1 MMDKKNLKKTY
12 KYRLYPT
19 KRQQEILEKQLFLCR
34 WLYNHFL
41 DERRTLYQ
49 KKKIK
54 VSCYDQIKKILELK
68 KEKPELTKVYSQAL
82 QDVVRRLDRAFQ
94 NFFRRVG
101 KNKNGRRQKV
111 GYPRFKGY
119 WRYDSFV
126 YPQSGFELKNN
137 KLNHPSDSEGSR
149 RDLSLR
155 LSKIGSIKLKLHR
168 PIKGNIKTL
177 TIRRTRT
184 NKWYACFSV
193 EIKKELPQKKVIQ
206 KAIGIDVGLD
216 SFLTTSQ
223 GEKID
228 NPRYLTKSEEKLA
241 KIQRWHSR
249 KKLKSSNRKR
259 SRLRVARLYEKI
271 TNQRL
276 DFLHKLSSGLAKSF
290 QLVAFEK
297 LNIKGMVR
305 NKYLAKSISDASWN
319 RFLQQLRYKAAEAGI
334 WAVEINAKNTS
345 QVCSG
350 CQTIVLKTIAAR
362 KHQCPFCGLTLD
374 RDINAARNILQLALL
389 NFAKQNLGGLALNT
403 VGTTGINACAQSY
416 DWARGRMTPWSWKNT
431 FDREAGSH

>member
-1 MMDKKNLKKTY
+1 MDKKNLKKTY

-241 KIQRWHSR
+241 QIQRWHSR
-249 KKLKSSNRKR
+249 KKLRSANRRK
-259 SRLRVARLYEKI
+259 SRLKVAKI
-271 TNQRL
+271 HERITDQRL
-276 DFLHKLSSGLAKSF
+276 DFLHKLSNKLIKNF
-290 QLVAFEK
+290 QLIALGNLISKEC
-297 LNIKGMVR
+297 LRINI
-305 NKYLAKSISDASWN
+305 
-319 RFLQQLRYKAAEAGI
+319 
-334 WAVEINAKNTS
+334 
-345 QVCSG
+345 
-350 CQTIVLKTIAAR
+350 
-362 KHQCPFCGLTLD
+362 
-374 RDINAARNILQLALL
+374 
-389 NFAKQNLGGLALNT
+389 
-403 VGTTGINACAQSY
+403 
-416 DWARGRMTPWSWKNT
+416 
-431 FDREAGSH
+431 

>member
-1 MMDKKNLKKTY
+1 MMAKQVFKKTY

-19 KRQQEILEKQLFLCR
+19 KKQQEILEKHLSLCR

-54 VSCYDQIKKILELK
+54 VFCYDQIKKIPQLK
-68 KEKPELTKVYSQAL
+68 KENLELNNVYSQIL
-82 QDVVRRLDRAFQ
+82 QDVVKRLDKAFQ
-94 NFFRRVG
+94 NFFRRV
-101 KNKNGRRQKV
+101 KENKNGKKQKV

-119 WRYDSFV
+119 WRYDSFI
-126 YPQSGFELKNN
+126 YPQFGFELRDD
-137 KLNHPSDSEGSR
+137 KLN
-149 RDLSLR
+149 

-168 PIKGNIKTL
+168 PIEGSIKTL

-193 EIKKELPQKKVIQ
+193 EIKKELPKKKVIQ
-206 KAIGIDVGLD
+206 EAIGIDVGLD

-249 KKLKSSNRKR
+249 KKLKSSNRKK
-259 SRLRVARLYEKI
+259 SRLKVARLYEKI
-271 TNQRL
+271 TDQRL

-290 QLVAFEK
+290 QLIAFEK

-345 QVCSG
+345 QICSG
-350 CQTIVLKTIAAR
+350 CGSNVPKTLAVK
-362 KHQCPFCGLTLD
+362 KHKCPQCGLIID
-374 RDINAARNILQLALL
+374 RDINAAKNILQ
-389 NFAKQNLGGLALNT
+389 LALNT
-403 VGTTGINACAQSY
+403 VGTTGINACGV
-416 DWARGRMTPWSWKNT
+416 GRILPTMKQEATYFNSW
-431 FDREAGSH
+431 

>member
-1 MMDKKNLKKTY
+1 MAKQVFKKTY

-19 KRQQEILEKQLFLCR
+19 KKQQEILEKHLSLCR

-54 VSCYDQIKKILELK
+54 VFCYDQIKKILELK
-68 KEKPELTKVYSQAL
+68 KEKPELNNVYSQIL
-82 QDVVRRLDRAFQ
+82 QDVVKRLDKAFQ
-94 NFFRRVG
+94 NFFRRV
-101 KNKNGRRQKV
+101 KENKNGKKQKV

-119 WRYDSFV
+119 WRYDSFI
-126 YPQSGFELKNN
+126 YPQFGFELRDD
-137 KLNHPSDSEGSR
+137 KLN
-149 RDLSLR
+149 

-168 PIKGNIKTL
+168 LLEGTPKTL
-177 TIRRTRT
+177 TVRRTRT

-193 EIKKELPQKKVIQ
+193 EIKKELPKKKVIQ
-206 KAIGIDVGLD
+206 EAIGIDVGLD

-249 KKLKSSNRKR
+249 KKLKSSNRKK
-259 SRLRVARLYEKI
+259 SRLKVARLYEKI
-271 TNQRL
+271 TDQRL

-290 QLVAFEK
+290 QLIAFEK

-345 QVCSG
+345 QICSG
-350 CQTIVLKTIAAR
+350 CGSNVPKTLAVK
-362 KHQCPFCGLTLD
+362 KHKCPQCGLIID
-374 RDINAARNILQLALL
+374 RDINAAKNILQ
-389 NFAKQNLGGLALNT
+389 LALNT
-403 VGTTGINACAQSY
+403 VGTTGINACGV
-416 DWARGRMTPWSWKNT
+416 GRILPTMKQEATYFNSW
-431 FDREAGSH
+431 

>member
-1 MMDKKNLKKTY
+1 MNRQIFKKTY

-19 KRQQEILEKQLFLCR
+19 KRQQEILEKYLSLCR
-34 WLYNHFL
+34 WLYNYFL
-41 DERRTLYQ
+41 DERRILYQ

-54 VSCYDQIKKILELK
+54 VSCYDQIKKIPKLK
-68 KEKPELTKVYSQAL
+68 KEKPELTKVYSQTL
-82 QDVVRRLDRAFQ
+82 QDVVRRLDKSFQ
-94 NFFRRVG
+94 NFFRRI
-101 KNKNGRRQKV
+101 KENKNGKRQKL

-126 YPQSGFELKNN
+126 YPQFGFQLQEE
-137 KLNHPSDSEGSR
+137 KLN
-149 RDLSLR
+149 
-155 LSKIGSIKLKLHR
+155 LSKIGHLKIKLHR
-168 PIKGNIKTL
+168 EIEGNIKTL
-177 TIRRTRT
+177 TIRRTKT
-184 NKWYACFSV
+184 DKWYACFSV

-223 GEKID
+223 GEKVD
-228 NPRYLTKSEEKLA
+228 NPRYLIHSEEKLA

-249 KKLKSSNRKR
+249 KKLKSSNRKK

>member
-1 MMDKKNLKKTY
+1 M
-12 KYRLYPT
+12 
-19 KRQQEILEKQLFLCR
+19 
-34 WLYNHFL
+34 
-41 DERRTLYQ
+41 YQ

-54 VSCYDQIKKILELK
+54 VSCYDQIKEIPKLK
-68 KEKPELTKVYSQAL
+68 KEKPALKEIYSQVV
-82 QDVVRRLDRAFQ
+82 QDVVRRLDKAFQ
-94 NFFRRVG
+94 NFFRRVKESQNG
-101 KNKNGRRQKV
+101 KKQKP

-126 YPQSGFELKNN
+126 YPQSGFKLENN
-137 KLNHPSDSEGSR
+137 KLE
-149 RDLSLR
+149 
-155 LSKIGSIKLKLHR
+155 LSKIGALKIKLHR
-168 PIKGNIKTL
+168 EIEGTLKTL

-276 DFLHKLSSGLAKSF
+276 DFLHKLSSRLAKSF

-319 RFLQQLRYKAAEAGI
+319 RFLQQLRYKAAEAGS
-334 WAVEINAKNTS
+334 WAVGIIPKNTS
-345 QVCSG
+345 QTCSG
-350 CQTIVLKTIAAR
+350 CGAIVSKTLATR
-362 KHQCPFCGLTLD
+362 KHKCSKCGLTID
-374 RDINAARNILQLALL
+374 RDINAARNILQLALD
-389 NFAKQNLGGLALNT
+389 T
-403 VGTTGINACAQSY
+403 VGTTGINACGV
-416 DWARGRMTPWSWKNT
+416 GRMLSTMKQ
-431 FDREAGSH
+431 EATVI

>member
-168 PIKGNIKTL
+168 PIEGSIKTL

-193 EIKKELPQKKVIQ
+193 EIKKELPKKKVIQ
-206 KAIGIDVGLD
+206 EAIGIDVGLD

-249 KKLKSSNRKR
+249 KKLKSSNRKK
-259 SRLRVARLYEKI
+259 SRLKVARLYEKI
-271 TNQRL
+271 TDQRL

-290 QLVAFEK
+290 QLIAFEK

-345 QVCSG
+345 QICSG
-350 CQTIVLKTIAAR
+350 CGSNVPKTLAVK
-362 KHQCPFCGLTLD
+362 KHKCPQCGLIID
-374 RDINAARNILQLALL
+374 RDINAAKNILQ
-389 NFAKQNLGGLALNT
+389 LALNT
-403 VGTTGINACAQSY
+403 VGTTGINACGV
-416 DWARGRMTPWSWKNT
+416 GRILPTMKQEATYFNSW
-431 FDREAGSH
+431 

>member
-82 QDVVRRLDRAFQ
+82 QDVVRKLDRAFQ

-259 SRLRVARLYEKI
+259 SRLKVARLCEKI

-276 DFLHKLSSGLAKSF
+276 DFLHKLSSRLAKSF

-319 RFLQQLRYKAAEAGI
+319 RFLQQLRYKAAEAGS
-334 WAVEINAKNTS
+334 WAVGIIPKNTS
-345 QVCSG
+345 QTCSG
-350 CQTIVLKTIAAR
+350 CGAIVSKTLATR
-362 KHQCPFCGLTLD
+362 KHKCSKCGLTID
-374 RDINAARNILQLALL
+374 RDINAARNILQLALD
-389 NFAKQNLGGLALNT
+389 T
-403 VGTTGINACAQSY
+403 VGTTGINACGV
-416 DWARGRMTPWSWKNT
+416 GRMLSTMKQ
-431 FDREAGSH
+431 EATVI

>member
-1 MMDKKNLKKTY
+1 MAKQVFKKTY

-19 KRQQEILEKQLFLCR
+19 KKQQEILEKHLSLCR

-54 VSCYDQIKKILELK
+54 VFCYDQIKKIPQLK
-68 KEKPELTKVYSQAL
+68 KENLELNNVYSQIL
-82 QDVVRRLDRAFQ
+82 QDVVKRLDKAFQ
-94 NFFRRVG
+94 NFFRRV
-101 KNKNGRRQKV
+101 KENKNGKKQKV

-119 WRYDSFV
+119 WRYDSFI
-126 YPQSGFELKNN
+126 YPQFGFELRDD
-137 KLNHPSDSEGSR
+137 KLN
-149 RDLSLR
+149 

-168 PIKGNIKTL
+168 LLEGTPKTL
-177 TIRRTRT
+177 TVRRTRT

-193 EIKKELPQKKVIQ
+193 EIKKELPKKKVIQ
-206 KAIGIDVGLD
+206 EAIGIDVGLD

-249 KKLKSSNRKR
+249 KKLKSSNRKK
-259 SRLRVARLYEKI
+259 SRLKVARLYEKI
-271 TNQRL
+271 TDQRL

-290 QLVAFEK
+290 QLIAFEK

-345 QVCSG
+345 QICSG
-350 CQTIVLKTIAAR
+350 CGSNVPKTLAVK
-362 KHQCPFCGLTLD
+362 KHKCPQCGLIID
-374 RDINAARNILQLALL
+374 RDINAAKNILQ
-389 NFAKQNLGGLALNT
+389 LALNT
-403 VGTTGINACAQSY
+403 VGTTGINACGV
-416 DWARGRMTPWSWKNT
+416 GRILPTMKQEATYFNSW
-431 FDREAGSH
+431 

>member
-137 KLNHPSDSEGSR
+137 KLNHPSDSEG
-149 RDLSLR
+149 
-155 LSKIGSIKLKLHR
+155 
-168 PIKGNIKTL
+168 
-177 TIRRTRT
+177 
-184 NKWYACFSV
+184 
-193 EIKKELPQKKVIQ
+193 
-206 KAIGIDVGLD
+206 
-216 SFLTTSQ
+216 
-223 GEKID
+223 
-228 NPRYLTKSEEKLA
+228 
-241 KIQRWHSR
+241 
-249 KKLKSSNRKR
+249 
-259 SRLRVARLYEKI
+259 
-271 TNQRL
+271 
-276 DFLHKLSSGLAKSF
+276 
-290 QLVAFEK
+290 
-297 LNIKGMVR
+297 
-305 NKYLAKSISDASWN
+305 
-319 RFLQQLRYKAAEAGI
+319 
-334 WAVEINAKNTS
+334 
-345 QVCSG
+345 
-350 CQTIVLKTIAAR
+350 
-362 KHQCPFCGLTLD
+362 
-374 RDINAARNILQLALL
+374 
-389 NFAKQNLGGLALNT
+389 
-403 VGTTGINACAQSY
+403 
-416 DWARGRMTPWSWKNT
+416 
-431 FDREAGSH
+431 

>member
-1 MMDKKNLKKTY
+1 MAFVILRVVANQVFKKTY
-12 KYRLYPT
+12 KYRLSPT
-19 KRQQEILEKQLFLCR
+19 KRQQEILEKHLSLCR

-54 VSCYDQIKKILELK
+54 VSCYDQIKKIPQLK
-68 KEKPELTKVYSQAL
+68 KEKPELIKVYSQTL
-82 QDVVRRLDRAFQ
+82 QDVVRRLDKAFQ
-94 NFFRRVG
+94 NFFRRVEE
-101 KNKNGRRQKV
+101 NKNGEKQKP
-111 GYPRFKGY
+111 GYPRFKGS

-126 YPQSGFELKNN
+126 YPQSGFELREKEG
-137 KLNHPSDSEGSR
+137 KLNHPGDNKGSR

-168 PIKGNIKTL
+168 PIEGGIKTL

-193 EIKKELPQKKVIQ
+193 EAKKELPKKKVIQ
-206 KAIGIDVGLD
+206 KAIGIDVGLN

-228 NPRYLTKSEEKLA
+228 NPRYLIKSEEKLA

-249 KKLKSSNRKR
+249 KKLKSKNRGK
-259 SRLRVARLYEKI
+259 SRLKVARLHEI
-271 TNQRL
+271 VTNQKL
-276 DFLHKLSSGLAKSF
+276 DFLHKLSRKLVNNF
-290 QLVAFEK
+290 QLIAFEK
-297 LNIKGMVR
+297 LNIKGMTR
-305 NKYLAKSISDASWN
+305 NKYLAKAIVDASWN

-334 WAVEINAKNTS
+334 WAVEVNPKNTT

-350 CQTIVLKTIAAR
+350 CKNIVPKTIAKR
-362 KHQCPFCGLTLD
+362 IHQCPFCGLTLD
-374 RDINAARNILQLALL
+374 RDINAARNILQLAL
-389 NFAKQNLGGLALNT
+389 NT
-403 VGTTGINACAQSY
+403 VGTTGINACGV
-416 DWARGRMTPWSWKNT
+416 GRLLPTTKQ
-431 FDREAGSH
+431 EATHFNR

>member
-1 MMDKKNLKKTY
+1 MMAKQVFKKTY

-19 KRQQEILEKQLFLCR
+19 KKQQEILEKHLSLCR

-54 VSCYDQIKKILELK
+54 VFCYDQIKKIPQLK
-68 KEKPELTKVYSQAL
+68 KENLELNNVYSQIL
-82 QDVVRRLDRAFQ
+82 QDVVKRLDKAFQ
-94 NFFRRVG
+94 NFFRRV
-101 KNKNGRRQKV
+101 KENKNGKKQKV

-119 WRYDSFV
+119 WRYDSFI
-126 YPQSGFELKNN
+126 YPQFGFELRDD
-137 KLNHPSDSEGSR
+137 KLN
-149 RDLSLR
+149 

-168 PIKGNIKTL
+168 LLEGTPKTL
-177 TIRRTRT
+177 TVRRTRT

-193 EIKKELPQKKVIQ
+193 EIKKELPKKKVIQ
-206 KAIGIDVGLD
+206 EAIGIDVGLD

-249 KKLKSSNRKR
+249 KKLKSSNRKK
-259 SRLRVARLYEKI
+259 SRLKVARLYEKI
-271 TNQRL
+271 TDQRL

-290 QLVAFEK
+290 QLIAFEK

-345 QVCSG
+345 QICSG
-350 CQTIVLKTIAAR
+350 CGSNVPKTLAVK
-362 KHQCPFCGLTLD
+362 KHKCPQCGLIID
-374 RDINAARNILQLALL
+374 RDINAAKNILQ
-389 NFAKQNLGGLALNT
+389 LALNT
-403 VGTTGINACAQSY
+403 VGTTGINACGV
-416 DWARGRMTPWSWKNT
+416 GRILPTMKQEATYFNSW
-431 FDREAGSH
+431 

>member
-1 MMDKKNLKKTY
+1 MMAKQVFKKTY

-19 KRQQEILEKQLFLCR
+19 KKQQEILEKHLSLCR

-54 VSCYDQIKKILELK
+54 VFCYDQIKKIPQLK
-68 KEKPELTKVYSQAL
+68 KENLELNNVYSQIL
-82 QDVVRRLDRAFQ
+82 QDVVKRLDKAFQ
-94 NFFRRVG
+94 NFFRRV
-101 KNKNGRRQKV
+101 KENKNGKKQKV

-119 WRYDSFV
+119 WRYDSFI
-126 YPQSGFELKNN
+126 YPQFGFELRDD
-137 KLNHPSDSEGSR
+137 KLN
-149 RDLSLR
+149 
-155 LSKIGSIKLKLHR
+155 LSKIGSIKRNLHR
-168 PIKGNIKTL
+168 LLEGTPKTL
-177 TIRRTRT
+177 TVRRTRT

-193 EIKKELPQKKVIQ
+193 EIKKELPKKKVIQ
-206 KAIGIDVGLD
+206 EAIGIDVGLD

-249 KKLKSSNRKR
+249 KKLKSSNRKK
-259 SRLRVARLYEKI
+259 SRLKVARLYEKI
-271 TNQRL
+271 TDQRL

-290 QLVAFEK
+290 QLIAFEK

-345 QVCSG
+345 QICSG
-350 CQTIVLKTIAAR
+350 CGSNVPKTLAV
-362 KHQCPFCGLTLD
+362 KKHKCHQCGLIID
-374 RDINAARNILQLALL
+374 RDINAAKNILQ
-389 NFAKQNLGGLALNT
+389 LALNT
-403 VGTTGINACAQSY
+403 VGTTGINACGV
-416 DWARGRMTPWSWKNT
+416 GRILPTMKQEATYFNSW
-431 FDREAGSH
+431 